1 MTCKPQIPWLVHLV
15 QQHQVQTAQNKHRC
29 FYTSRGTVK
38 AQASTSQAI
47 SVQTKMAQGSEYWS
61 KSLVHNLLSKM
72 CLLGSDIT
80 KSSSS
85 ALKSHFILNSTS
97 TTRHGFIIPPSGL
110 HCTCFFFSY
119 WPYYDK
125 FIMNIYIPQYELKF
139 LLLASLSSYFLW
151 PISTFSLLNCTNK
164 NRYMHSIWI
173 LQSTD
178 LV

>member
-29 FYTSRGTVK
+29 FYTSRETVK

-110 HCTCFFFSY
+110 HCTCFFFPTDHTTTNSL
-119 WPYYDK
+119 WI
-125 FIMNIYIPQYELKF
+125 FIYHNMNWNSFCSP
-139 LLLASLSSYFLW
+139 LSAHTS
-151 PISTFSLLNCTNK
+151 CG
-164 NRYMHSIWI
+164 
-173 LQSTD
+173 Q
-178 LV
+178 